1 MRSWGHEVMN
11 HLTHP
16 EAPAIGGF
24 GKVPRESACCAAVH
38 IATKLKLQSEC
49 FIFFLHVFPPW
60 KIPWKFRDLHGFPI
74 IFHHFPW
81 FSHGKSHGKS
91 HLSHLQDAQ
100 PRRGAQLRLSLS
112 SPGRFAENLELSK
125 SGSLG
130 TLARPGDGKMGCW
143 RYSVYIYI
151 EIDRFS

>member
-1 MRSWGHEVMN
+1 MN

-49 FIFFLHVFPPW
+49 FIFFLHVFPHE
-60 KIPWKFRDLHGFPI
+60 KFPGSLEISMVFPSFSIIFHGFPMENPMENP
-74 IFHHFPW
+74 IFPTSRMR
-81 FSHGKSHGKS
+81 SHGEA
-91 HLSHLQDAQ
+91 LSYVCPCPALGGLPKTWSFQ
-100 PRRGAQLRLSLS
+100 
-112 SPGRFAENLELSK
+112 SPEVLAPWHDPEMGRWDV
-125 SGSLG
+125 
-130 TLARPGDGKMGCW
+130 GDIVCI
-143 RYSVYIYI
+143 YIYI